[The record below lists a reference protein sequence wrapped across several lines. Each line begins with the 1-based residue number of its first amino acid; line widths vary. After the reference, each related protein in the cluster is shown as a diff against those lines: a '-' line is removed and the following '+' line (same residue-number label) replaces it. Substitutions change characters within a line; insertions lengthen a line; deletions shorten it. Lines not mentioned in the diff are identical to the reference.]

1 MNKTNY
7 YIECLELMGWIFL
20 GRGIWRKPQGSLCGP
35 LHEDELQS
43 LTIQE
48 LIKRDGVL
56 ERVASH
62 LFVKAIRGGR
72 WEYNPHTEKWS
83 RYTGVSFDY
92 ATSEQLVTEAISLGI
107 TPREL
112 MGVEG

>member
-1 MNKTNY
+1 MNKTDY
-7 YIECLELMGWIFL
+7 FIECLELMGWIFL

-48 LIKRDGVL
+48 LIKRDGVM
-56 ERVASH
+56 ERVRGVTGNCTH
-62 LFVKAIRGGR
+62 RYVGQDNDVIEEDYTPEEFIQYAI
-72 WEYNPHTEKWS
+72 E
-83 RYTGVSFDY
+83 
-92 ATSEQLVTEAISLGI
+92 LM
-107 TPREL
+107 TPKEL